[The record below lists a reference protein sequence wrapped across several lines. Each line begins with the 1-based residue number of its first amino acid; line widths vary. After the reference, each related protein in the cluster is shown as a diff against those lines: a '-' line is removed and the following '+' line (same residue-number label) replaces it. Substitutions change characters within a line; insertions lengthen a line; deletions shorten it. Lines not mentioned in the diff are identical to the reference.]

1 MLSRRD
7 LLLAG
12 ALAPVATSS
21 FAAGRSY
28 VAGRDYL
35 TVSPQAPTAQG
46 KIEVVEFFA
55 YTCPHCLQFQPTFEA
70 WTKNKPD
77 DVTIRVCPV
86 AWQPK
91 YMPFTETYFALEA
104 MGLLEKHSLPFFE
117 SVIYQ
122 TREYNFNAATADIRA
137 FMVSQGIDGAAWD
150 KAMSSFGVKNKA
162 RIASQLWRAYQ
173 IDSTPMVGVG
183 GLFTTGPHLVGTR
196 QATAGCID
204 YLVEQVRR
212 ARHG

>member
-70 WTKNKPD
+70 WTKNKPE

-91 YMPFTETYFALEA
+91 YLPFTETYFALEA
-104 MGLLEKHSLPFFE
+104 LGLLDKVSLPFFE
-117 SVIYQ
+117 SVIFQ
-122 TREYNFNAATADIRA
+122 THSYNFESAAADIRS
-137 FMVSQGIDGAAWD
+137 FMEQQGIDGEKWT
-150 KAMSSFGVKNKA
+150 KTVSSFGVRNKA
-162 RIASQLWRAYQ
+162 RISTQLWQAYQ
-173 IDSTPMVGVG
+173 IDSTPMIGVG
-183 GLFTTGPHLVGTR
+183 GRFTTGPHLVGTR
-196 QATAGCID
+196 NATPACID
-204 YLVEQVRR
+204 YLVEQCRR
-212 ARHG
+212 ARS